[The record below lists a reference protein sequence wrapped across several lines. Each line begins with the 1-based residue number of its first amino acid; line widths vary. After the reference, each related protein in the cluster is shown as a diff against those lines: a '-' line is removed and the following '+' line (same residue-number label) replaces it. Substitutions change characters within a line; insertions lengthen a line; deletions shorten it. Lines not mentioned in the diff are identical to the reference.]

1 MTTKGIG
8 EALFTFSYFRLYSG
22 VCAIIKLEIFGAGIQ
37 QLGYQILNS
46 LLKKFQEFK
55 IIFILFLYLKL
66 KQLSMKRSVKE
77 KLRPV
82 VAILAVCSFVMYSFV
97 GVSESTM
104 VDEEVTVTGEVLDM
118 NCYMSGEKHGPAHK
132 QCAQG
137 CLSGGAPM
145 GLLTKDKKVYL
156 LTKNNA
162 NADAYKTLQGKAAEE
177 VTVTG
182 TLQEKG
188 GVTAIVVSS
197 VK

>member
-1 MTTKGIG
+1 
-8 EALFTFSYFRLYSG
+8 
-22 VCAIIKLEIFGAGIQ
+22 
-37 QLGYQILNS
+37 
-46 LLKKFQEFK
+46 
-55 IIFILFLYLKL
+55 
-66 KQLSMKRSVKE
+66 MKRSVKE
-77 KLRPV
+77 MFKPV
-82 VAILAVCSFVMYSFV
+82 ALILAICSLAMFSFV
-97 GVSESTM
+97 GVNVSNTI
-104 VDEEVTVTGEVLDM
+104 DEEVTVTGEVLDM

-162 NADAYKTLQGKAAEE
+162 SADAYKTLQGKAAEE

-188 GVTAIVVSS
+188 GVRAIVVNS